1 MLHNTFILRSL
12 KSLFI
17 VDSNNMALNL
27 NQKSR
32 RMSVEISEHF
42 VDNFIERWKLV
53 TRDNLSPGDAV
64 TVSSCPPSSCP
75 QSSAGTAEGG
85 AEIGVHYWASGLM
98 AAIS

>member
-1 MLHNTFILRSL
+1 MLHNAFILRSL

-17 VDSNNMALNL
+17 NSNNMALNL

-32 RMSVEISEHF
+32 RMSAEISEHF
-42 VDNFIERWKLV
+42 VDNFTERWKLV

-64 TVSSCPPSSCP
+64 TVSSCPPSS
-75 QSSAGTAEGG
+75 AGTAEGG